1 MASREDTQKFV
12 EELTEKLKEPQ
23 SFSFLIPGW
32 EPVDSKQGLWW
43 VTSQLWEG
51 FYVAYRIN
59 SEYKQ
64 IYLKFWEYGEQEPA
78 WPASANGI

>member
-1 MASREDTQKFV
+1 M
-12 EELTEKLKEPQ
+12 EPQ
-23 SFSFLIPGW
+23 SFSFFIPGW

-43 VTSQLWEG
+43 VTSQLWES

-64 IYLKFWEYGEQEPA
+64 IYLKSWEYYEQEPA